1 MSLTDSKIRATKP
14 SATPLKL
21 TDSQGL
27 YLLINPGGSRLW
39 YLKYR
44 FNGKESRIAL
54 GPYPQVSLSD
64 ARQQREGIRKLLA
77 QKINPAQQR
86 TDERI
91 AHSPDKYFR
100 AVALA
105 WHKSNKKWS
114 ADYAARLLASMNNH
128 IFPAIGHLPVTLLK
142 TQHFTVLLRNIEEK
156 GFLEVASRS
165 RQQLCNIMR
174 YAVQQELMK
183 EKTESGFECFCRT

>member
-14 SATPLKL
+14 SATPFKL

-77 QKINPAQQR
+77 RKSTPPSNEPTNGLLILRINILEPWRWPGIRVIKNGQRIMPPVCSPA
-86 TDERI
+86 
-91 AHSPDKYFR
+91 
-100 AVALA
+100 
-105 WHKSNKKWS
+105 
-114 ADYAARLLASMNNH
+114 
-128 IFPAIGHLPVTLLK
+128 
-142 TQHFTVLLRNIEEK
+142 
-156 GFLEVASRS
+156 
-165 RQQLCNIMR
+165 
-174 YAVQQELMK
+174 
-183 EKTESGFECFCRT
+183 

>member
-1 MSLTDSKIRATKP
+1 MSLTDSKIRVTKP
-14 SATPLKL
+14 SATPFKL

-128 IFPAIGHLPVTLLK
+128 IFPAIGHLPVILLK

-156 GFLEVASRS
+156 GFLEAASRS
-165 RQQLCNIMR
+165 RQ
-174 YAVQQELMK
+174 
-183 EKTESGFECFCRT
+183 